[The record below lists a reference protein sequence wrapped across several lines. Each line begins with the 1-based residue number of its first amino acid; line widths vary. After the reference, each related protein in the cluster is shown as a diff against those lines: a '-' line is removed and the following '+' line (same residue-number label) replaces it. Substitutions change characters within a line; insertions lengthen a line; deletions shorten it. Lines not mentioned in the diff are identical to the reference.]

1 MAGIVSLPWRPVWAS
16 VSPGQPTDP
25 SIKNRATREERIMSY
40 QILAAGPWRRVL
52 LAAAFAVCASAA
64 AAQTPPPATDPVV
77 AKVDGVEIKAS
88 DLALAEEEIGAS
100 LPQDASADA
109 RRNYLVTHLI
119 DMILLSRAAEEQGLS
134 GSDDFKRRFAAMRQK
149 LLAGLMLRQVAQKDV
164 SEQAMHKVYDDAV
177 KQMGDE
183 QEVRARH
190 ILVENED
197 QAKAIAAELKK
208 GADFAEL
215 AKQKSK
221 DPAAADGGDLG
232 YFTKDQ
238 MVPEFADAAFKL
250 DKGKISDPVK
260 TAFGWHIIKVE
271 DKRKKQLPS
280 FDQVKDQLATVV
292 IQQSQADLVNKLRNQ
307 AKIER
312 LDVKPGTPA
321 PAALPPA
328 ANAPPAPGAATS
340 K

>member
-1 MAGIVSLPWRPVWAS
+1 
-16 VSPGQPTDP
+16 
-25 SIKNRATREERIMSY
+25 MSY
-40 QILAAGPWRRVL
+40 QVLAAGPWRRVL
-52 LAAAFAVCASAA
+52 LAAALAVCASAA
-64 AAQTPPPATDPVV
+64 SAQTPPPAADPVV
-77 AKVDGVEIKAS
+77 AKVDGVEIRAS

-100 LPQDASADA
+100 LPQDASPDA

-215 AKQKSK
+215 AKKKSK
-221 DPAAADGGDLG
+221 DPGASDGGDLG
-232 YFTKDQ
+232 FFTKDQ
-238 MVPEFADAAFKL
+238 MVPEFSAVAFTL
-250 DKGKISDPVK
+250 EPGKISDPVK

-292 IQQSQADLVNKLRNQ
+292 IQQSQAELVNKLRTQ

-312 LDVKPGTPA
+312 LDTKPGTPA
-321 PAALPPA
+321 PAVPPPA
-328 ANAPPAPGAATS
+328 ASVPAPAAPVG

>member
-1 MAGIVSLPWRPVWAS
+1 MQIMA
-16 VSPGQPTDP
+16 
-25 SIKNRATREERIMSY
+25 NRVFP
-40 QILAAGPWRRVL
+40 AGPWRCAL
-52 LAAAFAVCASAA
+52 LAGALIFSMPLAVSAQAPAA
-64 AAQTPPPATDPVV
+64 DPVV
-77 AKVDGVEIKAS
+77 AKVDGVDIHES
-88 DLALAEEEIGAS
+88 DVALAEEELGAS
-100 LPQDASADA
+100 LPQDATPEA
-109 RRNYLVTHLI
+109 RRNYLVTHLV

-134 GSDDFKRRFAAMRQK
+134 GSDDFKRRFAAMRTK
-149 LLAGLMLRQVAQKDV
+149 LLAGLMLRQVAQKSV
-164 SEQAMHKVYDDAV
+164 NEEAMHKVYDDAI

-190 ILVENED
+190 ILVETED
-197 QAKAIAAELKK
+197 QAKAIQADLKK

-238 MVPEFADAAFKL
+238 MVPEFADVAFKL
-250 DKGKISDPVK
+250 DKGQVSDPVK

-271 DKRKKQLPS
+271 DKRKKPVPT

-292 IQQSQADLVNKLRNQ
+292 VQQSQADLVNKLRTQ

-312 LDVKPGTPA
+312 TNPPP
-321 PAALPPA
+321 PAAPA
-328 ANAPPAPGAATS
+328 ANAPAAAGAPPAGAV
-340 K
+340 KK

>member
-1 MAGIVSLPWRPVWAS
+1 MQIMA
-16 VSPGQPTDP
+16 
-25 SIKNRATREERIMSY
+25 NRVFP
-40 QILAAGPWRRVL
+40 AGPWRCAL
-52 LAAAFAVCASAA
+52 LAGALIFSMPLAVSAQAPAA
-64 AAQTPPPATDPVV
+64 DPVV
-77 AKVDGVEIKAS
+77 AKVDGVDIHES
-88 DLALAEEEIGAS
+88 DVALAEEELGAS
-100 LPQDASADA
+100 LPQDATPEA
-109 RRNYLVTHLI
+109 RRNYLVTHLV

-134 GSDDFKRRFAAMRQK
+134 GSDDFKRRFAAMRTK
-149 LLAGLMLRQVAQKDV
+149 LLAGLMLRQVAQKSV
-164 SEQAMHKVYDDAV
+164 NEEAMHKVYDDAI

-190 ILVENED
+190 ILVETED
-197 QAKAIAAELKK
+197 QAKAIQADLKK

-238 MVPEFADAAFKL
+238 MVPEFADVAFKL
-250 DKGKISDPVK
+250 DKGQVSDPVK

-271 DKRKKQLPS
+271 DKRKKPVPT

-292 IQQSQADLVNKLRNQ
+292 VQQSQADLVNKLRTQ

-312 LDVKPGTPA
+312 TNPPP
-321 PAALPPA
+321 PAAPA
-328 ANAPPAPGAATS
+328 ANAPAAAGAAPAGAV
-340 K
+340 KK

>member
-1 MAGIVSLPWRPVWAS
+1 
-16 VSPGQPTDP
+16 
-25 SIKNRATREERIMSY
+25 
-40 QILAAGPWRRVL
+40 
-52 LAAAFAVCASAA
+52 
-64 AAQTPPPATDPVV
+64 
-77 AKVDGVEIKAS
+77 
-88 DLALAEEEIGAS
+88 
-100 LPQDASADA
+100 
-109 RRNYLVTHLI
+109 I

-134 GSDDFKRRFAAMRQK
+134 GSDDFKKRFAAMRMK
-149 LLAGLMLRQVAQKDV
+149 LLAGLMLRQMAQKQP
-164 SEQAMHKVYDDAV
+164 SEEAMHKVYDDAV

-197 QAKAIAAELKK
+197 QAKAILAELKK

-280 FDQVKDQLATVV
+280 YDQVKDQLATAV
-292 IQQSQADLVNKLRNQ
+292 IQQSPADIRNNAARP
-307 AKIER
+307 AK
-312 LDVKPGTPA
+312 T
-321 PAALPPA
+321 
-328 ANAPPAPGAATS
+328 
-340 K
+340 

>member
-1 MAGIVSLPWRPVWAS
+1 LGECLPRSADRS
-16 VSPGQPTDP
+16 ADQ
-25 SIKNRATREERIMSY
+25 NRATREERIMSY
-40 QILAAGPWRRVL
+40 QVLAAGPWRRVL
-52 LAAAFAVCASAA
+52 LAAALAVCASAA
-64 AAQTPPPATDPVV
+64 SAQTPPPAADPVV
-77 AKVDGVEIKAS
+77 AKVDGVEIRAS

-100 LPQDASADA
+100 LPQDASPDA

-221 DPAAADGGDLG
+221 DPGAAVEGGDLG
-232 YFTKDQ
+232 YFGKEQ
-238 MVPEFADAAFKL
+238 MVPEFADAAFKME
-250 DKGKISDPVK
+250 KGQVSEPVK
-260 TAFGWHIIKVE
+260 TQFGWHIIKVE
-271 DKRKKQLPS
+271 DKRNKPVPE
-280 FDQVKDQLATVV
+280 FDKVKDQIETYVQRKA
-292 IQQSQADLVNKLRNQ
+292 QADYIKKLQ
-307 AKIER
+307 ETAKVER
-312 LDVKPGTPA
+312 LDK
-321 PAALPPA
+321 
-328 ANAPPAPGAATS
+328 

>member
-1 MAGIVSLPWRPVWAS
+1 MQIMA
-16 VSPGQPTDP
+16 
-25 SIKNRATREERIMSY
+25 NR
-40 QILAAGPWRRVL
+40 LFPAGPWRCAL
-52 LAAAFAVCASAA
+52 LAGALMVSMPFAAQ
-64 AAQTPPPATDPVV
+64 AQTPAADPVV
-77 AKVDGVEIKAS
+77 AKVDGVDIHES
-88 DLALAEEEIGAS
+88 DVALAEEELGAS
-100 LPQDASADA
+100 LPQDATPEA
-109 RRNYLVTHLI
+109 RRNYLVTHLV

-134 GSDDFKRRFAAMRQK
+134 GSDDFKRRFAAMRTK
-149 LLAGLMLRQVAQKDV
+149 LLAGLMLRQIASKSVN
-164 SEQAMHKVYDDAV
+164 EEAMHKVYDEAV

-190 ILVENED
+190 ILVETED
-197 QAKAIAAELKK
+197 QAKAIQADLKK

-250 DKGKISDPVK
+250 DKGQVSEPVK

-271 DKRKKQLPS
+271 DKRKKPVPS
-280 FDQVKDQLATVV
+280 YDQVKDQLATVV
-292 IQQSQADLVNKLRNQ
+292 VQQAQADLVNKLRNQ

-312 LDVKPGTPA
+312 TNPPA
-321 PAALPPA
+321 PASPP
-328 ANAPPAPGAATS
+328 ANAPAGAAAAPTDAPT
-340 K
+340 KK

>member
-1 MAGIVSLPWRPVWAS
+1 
-16 VSPGQPTDP
+16 
-25 SIKNRATREERIMSY
+25 MSY
-40 QILAAGPWRRVL
+40 PSLAAGPWRRALFVAALVL
-52 LAAAFAVCASAA
+52 CASAA
-64 AAQTPPPATDPVV
+64 SAQTPPPPAADPVV
-77 AKVDGVEIKAS
+77 AKVDGVDIRES

-100 LPQDASADA
+100 LPQDASPDA
-109 RRNYLVTHLI
+109 RRNYLITHLI

-134 GSDDFKRRFAAMRQK
+134 GSDDFKKRFAAMRMK
-149 LLAGLMLRQVAQKDV
+149 LLAGLMLRQVAQKQA
-164 SEQAMHKVYDDAV
+164 SEAAMHKVYDDAV

-190 ILVENED
+190 ILVESED
-197 QAKAIAAELKK
+197 QAKAILAELKK

-238 MVPEFADAAFKL
+238 MVPEFAEAAFKL

-280 FDQVKDQLATVV
+280 FDQVKDQLASVV
-292 IQQSQADLVNKLRNQ
+292 VQQNQADLVNKLRSQ

-312 LDVKPGTPA
+312 TDVKPAMPALTPLPGAPA
-321 PAALPPA
+321 PAAPV
-328 ANAPPAPGAATS
+328 G

>member
-1 MAGIVSLPWRPVWAS
+1 
-16 VSPGQPTDP
+16 
-25 SIKNRATREERIMSY
+25 MSY
-40 QILAAGPWRRVL
+40 QVLAAGPWRRVL
-52 LAAAFAVCASAA
+52 LAAALAVCASAA
-64 AAQTPPPATDPVV
+64 SAQTPPAADPVV
-77 AKVDGVEIKAS
+77 AKVDGVEIRAS

-100 LPQDASADA
+100 LPQDASPDA

-292 IQQSQADLVNKLRNQ
+292 IQQSQAELVNKLRTQ

-312 LDVKPGTPA
+312 LDTKPGTPA
-321 PAALPPA
+321 PAVPPPA
-328 ANAPPAPGAATS
+328 ASVPAPAAPVG

>member
-1 MAGIVSLPWRPVWAS
+1 MA
-16 VSPGQPTDP
+16 
-25 SIKNRATREERIMSY
+25 NR
-40 QILAAGPWRRVL
+40 LFPAGPWRCAL
-52 LAAAFAVCASAA
+52 LAGALMFSVPLAASAQA
-64 AAQTPPPATDPVV
+64 PAGDPVV
-77 AKVDGVEIKAS
+77 AKVDGVDIHQS
-88 DLALAEEEIGAS
+88 DIALAEEELGAS
-100 LPQDASADA
+100 LPQDATPEA
-109 RRNYLVTHLI
+109 RRNYLITHLV

-134 GSDDFKRRFAAMRQK
+134 GSDDFKRRFAAMRTK
-149 LLAGLMLRQVAQKDV
+149 LLAGLMLRQVAQKSV
-164 SEQAMHKVYDDAV
+164 NEEAMHKVYDDAI

-190 ILVENED
+190 ILVETED
-197 QAKAIAAELKK
+197 QAKAIQADLKK

-238 MVPEFADAAFKL
+238 MVPEFADVAFKL
-250 DKGKISDPVK
+250 DKGQISDPVK

-271 DKRKKQLPS
+271 DKRKKPVPT

-292 IQQSQADLVNKLRNQ
+292 VQQSQADLVNKLRNQ

-312 LDVKPGTPA
+312 TNPPA
-321 PAALPPA
+321 PAAAAPA
-328 ANAPPAPGAATS
+328 ASTPAAAAAAATGPRRQRNKTDISSRVVGAGSEPAS
-340 K
+340 KPSGGKLFLGWHPS

>member
-1 MAGIVSLPWRPVWAS
+1 MANRVFPASPWRC
-16 VSPGQPTDP
+16 
-25 SIKNRATREERIMSY
+25 
-40 QILAAGPWRRVL
+40 VL
-52 LAAAFAVCASAA
+52 LAGALMVSMPFAAL
-64 AAQTPPPATDPVV
+64 AQTPAADPVV
-77 AKVDGVEIKAS
+77 AKVDGVDVHES
-88 DLALAEEEIGAS
+88 DVAMAEEELGAS
-100 LPQDASADA
+100 LPQDATPEA
-109 RRNYLVTHLI
+109 RRNYLITHLV

-134 GSDDFKRRFAAMRQK
+134 GSDDFKRRFAAMRTK
-149 LLAGLMLRQVAQKDV
+149 LLAGLMLRQIAQKSV
-164 SEQAMHKVYDDAV
+164 NEEAMHKVYDEAV

-190 ILVENED
+190 ILVETED
-197 QAKAIAAELKK
+197 QAKAIQADLKK

-250 DKGKISDPVK
+250 DKGQISEPVK

-271 DKRKKQLPS
+271 DKRKKPVPS
-280 FDQVKDQLATVV
+280 YDQVKDQLATVV
-292 IQQSQADLVNKLRNQ
+292 VQQAQADLVNKLRNQ

-312 LDVKPGTPA
+312 TEAAAPASPAGNAPAGAAPA
-321 PAALPPA
+321 PA
-328 ANAPPAPGAATS
+328 
-340 K
+340 KK

>member
-1 MAGIVSLPWRPVWAS
+1 MPHQMLPVGR
-16 VSPGQPTDP
+16 
-25 SIKNRATREERIMSY
+25 
-40 QILAAGPWRRVL
+40 WRRALFVAAL
-52 LAAAFAVCASAA
+52 LACASSAA
-64 AAQTPPPATDPVV
+64 MAQTPAGDPVV
-77 AKVDGVEIKAS
+77 AKVDGVEIHQS
-88 DLALAEEEIGAS
+88 DLALAEEEVGAS
-100 LPQDASADA
+100 LPQDATPEA
-109 RRNYLVTHLI
+109 RRNYLITHLI

-134 GSDDFKRRFAAMRQK
+134 GSDDFKRRFAAMRTK
-149 LLAGLMLRQVAQKDV
+149 LLAGLMLRQIAQRNV

-190 ILVENED
+190 ILVESED
-197 QAKAIAAELKK
+197 QAKAILADLKK
-208 GADFAEL
+208 GADFTEL

-250 DKGKISDPVK
+250 DKGKVSEPVK

-271 DKRKKQLPS
+271 DKRKKPLPTY
-280 FDQVKDQLATVV
+280 DQVKDQLATVV
-292 IQQSQADLVNKLRNQ
+292 IQQSQAELVNKLRGQ

-312 LDVKPGTPA
+312 MDAKPA
-321 PAALPPA
+321 AALPPA
-328 ANAPPAPGAATS
+328 LTPAVPGPAATAPA
-340 K
+340 KK

>member
-1 MAGIVSLPWRPVWAS
+1 MQIMA
-16 VSPGQPTDP
+16 
-25 SIKNRATREERIMSY
+25 NRVFP
-40 QILAAGPWRRVL
+40 AGPWRCAL
-52 LAAAFAVCASAA
+52 LAGALILSMPLAVSAQAPAA
-64 AAQTPPPATDPVV
+64 DPVV
-77 AKVDGVEIKAS
+77 AKVDGVDIHES
-88 DLALAEEEIGAS
+88 DVALAEE
-100 LPQDASADA
+100 DATPEA
-109 RRNYLVTHLI
+109 RRNYLVTHLV

-134 GSDDFKRRFAAMRQK
+134 GSDDFKRRFAAMRTK
-149 LLAGLMLRQVAQKDV
+149 LLAGLMLRQVAQKSV
-164 SEQAMHKVYDDAV
+164 NEEAMHKVYDDAI

-190 ILVENED
+190 ILVETED
-197 QAKAIAAELKK
+197 QAKAIQADLKK

-238 MVPEFADAAFKL
+238 MVPEFADVAFKL
-250 DKGKISDPVK
+250 DKGQVSDPVK

-271 DKRKKQLPS
+271 DKRKKPVPT

-292 IQQSQADLVNKLRNQ
+292 VQQSQADLVNKLRTQ

-312 LDVKPGTPA
+312 TNPPPPAA
-321 PAALPPA
+321 PATNAPA
-328 ANAPPAPGAATS
+328 ANAPAAAGAAPAGAV
-340 K
+340 KK

>member
-1 MAGIVSLPWRPVWAS
+1 MQIMA
-16 VSPGQPTDP
+16 
-25 SIKNRATREERIMSY
+25 NRVFP
-40 QILAAGPWRRVL
+40 AGPWRCAL
-52 LAAAFAVCASAA
+52 LAGALILSMPLAVSAQAPAA
-64 AAQTPPPATDPVV
+64 DPVV
-77 AKVDGVEIKAS
+77 AKVDGVDIHES
-88 DLALAEEEIGAS
+88 DVALAEEELGAS
-100 LPQDASADA
+100 LPQDATPEA
-109 RRNYLVTHLI
+109 RRNYLVTHLV

-134 GSDDFKRRFAAMRQK
+134 GSDDFKRRFAAMRTK
-149 LLAGLMLRQVAQKDV
+149 LLAGLMLRQVAQKSV
-164 SEQAMHKVYDDAV
+164 NEEAMHKVYDDAI

-190 ILVENED
+190 ILVETED
-197 QAKAIAAELKK
+197 QAKAIQADLKK

-238 MVPEFADAAFKL
+238 MVPEFADVAFKL
-250 DKGKISDPVK
+250 DKGQVSDPVK

-271 DKRKKQLPS
+271 DKRKKPVPT

-292 IQQSQADLVNKLRNQ
+292 VQQSQADLVNKLRTQ

-312 LDVKPGTPA
+312 TNPPP
-321 PAALPPA
+321 PAAPA
-328 ANAPPAPGAATS
+328 ANAPAANAPAAAGAAPAGAV
-340 K
+340 KK

>member
-1 MAGIVSLPWRPVWAS
+1 MANRVFPV
-16 VSPGQPTDP
+16 
-25 SIKNRATREERIMSY
+25 
-40 QILAAGPWRRVL
+40 GPWRCAL
-52 LAAAFAVCASAA
+52 LAGALIFSMPLAVSAQA
-64 AAQTPPPATDPVV
+64 PTADPVV
-77 AKVDGVEIKAS
+77 AKVDGIDIHES
-88 DLALAEEEIGAS
+88 DVALAEEELGAS
-100 LPQDASADA
+100 LPQDATPEA
-109 RRNYLVTHLI
+109 RRNYLVTHLV

-134 GSDDFKRRFAAMRQK
+134 GSDDFKRRFAAMRTK
-149 LLAGLMLRQVAQKDV
+149 LLAGLMLRQAAQKSV
-164 SEQAMHKVYDDAV
+164 NEEAMHKVYDDAV

-190 ILVENED
+190 ILVETED
-197 QAKAIAAELKK
+197 QAKAIEADLKK

-238 MVPEFADAAFKL
+238 MVPEFADVAFKL
-250 DKGKISDPVK
+250 DKGQISDPVK

-271 DKRKKQLPS
+271 DKRKKPVPT

-292 IQQSQADLVNKLRNQ
+292 VQQSQADLVNKLRNQ

-312 LDVKPGTPA
+312 TNPPPPAA
-321 PAALPPA
+321 PAASAPA
-328 ANAPPAPGAATS
+328 AAGAAPAGAV
-340 K
+340 KK

>member
-1 MAGIVSLPWRPVWAS
+1 MQIMA
-16 VSPGQPTDP
+16 
-25 SIKNRATREERIMSY
+25 NRFFS
-40 QILAAGPWRRVL
+40 AGPWRCAL
-52 LAAAFAVCASAA
+52 LAGALIFSLPLAASAQA
-64 AAQTPPPATDPVV
+64 PAGDPVV
-77 AKVDGVEIKAS
+77 AKVDGVDIHES
-88 DLALAEEEIGAS
+88 DVALAEEELGAS
-100 LPQDASADA
+100 LPQDATPEA
-109 RRNYLVTHLI
+109 RRNYLITHLV

-134 GSDDFKRRFAAMRQK
+134 GSDDFKRRFAAMRTK
-149 LLAGLMLRQVAQKDV
+149 LLAGLMLRQIAQKSV
-164 SEQAMHKVYDDAV
+164 SEEAMHKVYDDAV

-190 ILVENED
+190 ILVETED
-197 QAKAIAAELKK
+197 QAKAIQADLKK

-238 MVPEFADAAFKL
+238 MVPEFADVAFKL
-250 DKGKISDPVK
+250 DKGQISDPIK

-271 DKRKKQLPS
+271 DKRKKPMPT

-292 IQQSQADLVNKLRNQ
+292 VQQSQADLVNKLRNQ

-312 LDVKPGTPA
+312 TNTPA
-321 PAALPPA
+321 PAAPA
-328 ANAPPAPGAATS
+328 ANAPAGAAIPPGAPA
-340 K
+340 KK

>member
-1 MAGIVSLPWRPVWAS
+1 VSARS
-16 VSPGQPTDP
+16 TDR
-25 SIKNRATREERIMSY
+25 SADQNRATREERIMSY
-40 QILAAGPWRRVL
+40 QVLAAGPWRRVL
-52 LAAAFAVCASAA
+52 LAAALAVCASAA
-64 AAQTPPPATDPVV
+64 SAQTPPPAADPVV
-77 AKVDGVEIKAS
+77 AKVDGVEIRAS

-100 LPQDASADA
+100 LPQDASPDA

-292 IQQSQADLVNKLRNQ
+292 IQQSQAELVNKLRTQ

-312 LDVKPGTPA
+312 LDTKPGTPA
-321 PAALPPA
+321 PAVPPPA
-328 ANAPPAPGAATS
+328 ASVPAPAAPVG

>member
-1 MAGIVSLPWRPVWAS
+1 MSHPVLPP
-16 VSPGQPTDP
+16 
-25 SIKNRATREERIMSY
+25 
-40 QILAAGPWRRVL
+40 GPWRRAL
-52 LAAAFAVCASAA
+52 FAAAFALCASQAW
-64 AAQTPPPATDPVV
+64 AQAPAPAGDPVV
-77 AKVDGVEIKAS
+77 AKVDGVEIRES
-88 DLALAEEEIGAS
+88 DLALAEEEVAAS
-100 LPQDASADA
+100 LPPDASPDA
-109 RRNYLVTHLI
+109 KRNYLITHLV
-119 DMILLSRAAEEQGLS
+119 DMILLGRAAEEQGLS
-134 GSDDFKRRFAAMRQK
+134 GTDDFKKRFAAMRMK
-149 LLAGLMLRQVAQKDV
+149 LLAGLLLRQVAQKDV
-164 SEQAMHKVYDDAV
+164 SEQAMRKVYDDAV

-190 ILVENED
+190 ILLETED
-197 QAKAIAAELKK
+197 QAKAVLADLKK
-208 GADFAEL
+208 GADFAEV

-271 DKRKKQLPS
+271 DKRKKPVPS
-280 FDQVKDQLATVV
+280 YDQVKDQLAGVV
-292 IQQSQADLVNKLRNQ
+292 AQQAQAELVNKLRTQ

-312 LDVKPGTPA
+312 MDKKPMAAPTSANPPATIPA
-321 PAALPPA
+321 PAPA
-328 ANAPPAPGAATS
+328 T

>member
-1 MAGIVSLPWRPVWAS
+1 MPHQTP
-16 VSPGQPTDP
+16 Q
-25 SIKNRATREERIMSY
+25 
-40 QILAAGPWRRVL
+40 AAQWRRVL
-52 LAAAFAVCASAA
+52 FVAAFLACGSSVVMAQAPAS
-64 AAQTPPPATDPVV
+64 DPVV
-77 AKVDGVEIKAS
+77 AKVDGVEIHQS
-88 DLALAEEEIGAS
+88 DLALAEEEVGAS
-100 LPQDASADA
+100 LPQDATPEA

-134 GSDDFKRRFAAMRQK
+134 GSDDFKRRFAAMRTK
-149 LLAGLMLRQVAQKDV
+149 LLAGLLLRQIAQRNV
-164 SEQAMHKVYDDAV
+164 SDQAMHKVYDDAV

-190 ILVENED
+190 ILVESED
-197 QAKAIAAELKK
+197 QAKAILADLKK
-208 GADFAEL
+208 GADFTEL

-250 DKGKISDPVK
+250 DKGKISEPVK

-271 DKRKKQLPS
+271 DKRKKPLPTY
-280 FDQVKDQLATVV
+280 DQVKDQLATVV
-292 IQQSQADLVNKLRNQ
+292 IQQSQAELVNKLRGQ

-312 LDVKPGTPA
+312 MDVKPA
-321 PAALPPA
+321 AALPPA
-328 ANAPPAPGAATS
+328 PSAAPAPAVTAPG
-340 K
+340 KK

>member
-1 MAGIVSLPWRPVWAS
+1 MSL
-16 VSPGQPTDP
+16 
-25 SIKNRATREERIMSY
+25 
-40 QILAAGPWRRVL
+40 QILNTARLGRAL
-52 LAAAFAVCASAA
+52 FAAAFIVSASGAVI
-64 AAQTPPPATDPVV
+64 AQTPAPASDPVV
-77 AKVDGVEIKAS
+77 AKVNGVDIRES
-88 DLALAEEEIGAS
+88 DVALAEEEVGAS
-100 LPQDASADA
+100 LPQDATPDA
-109 RRNYLVTHLI
+109 RRNYLITHLI
-119 DMILLSRAAEEQGLS
+119 DMILLSRAAEEQGVS
-134 GSDDFKRRFAAMRQK
+134 GSDDFKRRFAAMRTK
-149 LLAGLMLRQVAQKDV
+149 LLAGLMLRQIAQKNV

-190 ILVENED
+190 ILVESED
-197 QAKAIAAELKK
+197 QAKAVLADLKK
-208 GADFAEL
+208 GADFAEV

-271 DKRKKQLPS
+271 DKRKKPLPTY
-280 FDQVKDQLATVV
+280 DQVKDQLATVV
-292 IQQSQADLVNKLRNQ
+292 VQQSQAELVNKLRSQ

-312 LDVKPGTPA
+312 LDKSATSATP
-321 PAALPPA
+321 
-328 ANAPPAPGAATS
+328 APPAPASPAAPAAGVPAPGTS
-340 K
+340 TKK